1 MKVHLLVKSFSDVC
15 VRVCEGCQIIQTCST
30 DDEKRVFI
38 FISILR
44 SVDHCT
50 SDPSGIYLRCFFSSF
65 PVSKICSNFITNI
78 ASGARKGRLISASI
92 SLIASG
98 IIEGNIIDF
107 WSAAC
112 IKLQWRDAA
121 PCAILL
127 CYYLPLQSPGRSPR
141 ASRWGGE
148 RDVISVIASSPLI
161 AFGAPLYTPPPF
173 KLPRVIPPSPLQYVV
188 IKVHGLNIKTLTSEG
203 NNTAVSNT

>member
-1 MKVHLLVKSFSDVC
+1 MCACVC
-15 VRVCEGCQIIQTCST
+15 VRGVKLSRHAVRTARNECLFLFRYWGQLITALAT
-30 DDEKRVFI
+30 RVGFI
-38 FISILR
+38 Y
-44 SVDHCT
+44 
-50 SDPSGIYLRCFFSSF
+50 SGFFSSF

-121 PCAILL
+121 ACAILL

-188 IKVHGLNIKTLTSEG
+188 IKVHGLNIKTLTTEG